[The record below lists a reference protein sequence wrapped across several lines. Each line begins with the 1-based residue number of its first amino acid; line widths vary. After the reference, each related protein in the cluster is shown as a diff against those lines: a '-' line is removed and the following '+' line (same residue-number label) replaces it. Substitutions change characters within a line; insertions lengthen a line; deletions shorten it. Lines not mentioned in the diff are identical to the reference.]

1 MKQLTKE
8 LGLEMYRKM
17 IEIRKFEEVIV
28 DQYARGNVPGV
39 AHVYIG
45 EEAIAVG
52 ACMNVN
58 QEDYVV
64 STHRGHGHCIAKGG
78 DFKPMLAELFGK
90 RAGYCK
96 GKGGSMHIASF
107 EKGILGAMGIVGSGV
122 PIATGGGLGVKLQGL
137 NRVVLCF
144 FGDNASN
151 TGASHEGLN
160 LASVLKVPVIFI
172 CENNLY
178 GISVSQRKHQNIQ
191 DIATR
196 AAAYGIPGAIVDGM
210 NVVDVY
216 EEVRK
221 AVKRARK
228 GGGPTLL
235 ECKTYRFR
243 GHMEGDPNLGT
254 RYRTKEEME
263 EWMQRDPIR
272 LLKERLIENRLMTE
286 SEMQVVEEEVDK
298 RIQEALEFAKDS
310 PFPADE
316 EIYEDVYVEA

>member
-1 MKQLTKE
+1 MKLTKKIA
-8 LGLEMYRKM
+8 MKM
-17 IEIRKFEEVIV
+17 LAGMSEIRHFEEAVV

-52 ACMNVN
+52 ACMNL
-58 QEDYVV
+58 QEEDYII

-90 RAGYCK
+90 KTGYCK

-122 PIATGGGLGVKLQGL
+122 PIATGAGLGLKLQNS
-137 NRVVLCF
+137 NRVVICF
-144 FGDNASN
+144 FGDDASN
-151 TGASHEGLN
+151 TGAAHEGLN
-160 LASVLKVPVIFI
+160 LASVLKVPVVFV

-178 GISVSQRKHQNIQ
+178 GISVPQRKHQAIKNIA
-191 DIATR
+191 DR
-196 AAAYGIPGAIVDGM
+196 ALGYNIPGVVVDGM
-210 NVVDVY
+210 DVIAVY
-216 EEVRK
+216 DEVGK

-228 GGGPTLL
+228 GGGCTLI

-254 RYRTKEEME
+254 RYRTKEEMA
-263 EWMQRDPIR
+263 EWINRCPIK
-272 LLKERLIENRLMTE
+272 LFTEKVLKDKIIIE
-286 SEMQVVEEEVDK
+286 SEIDAMEKDIAR
-298 RIQEALEFAKDS
+298 RIQEAMEYAKDS
-310 PFPADE
+310 PYPEAR
-316 EIYEDVYVEA
+316 EIYEDVFVDA